1 MVMEKLGESL
11 KGTLQKI
18 AKSIFVDDKLINEL
32 VKDIQRAL
40 LQADVNVKLVLEL
53 TKNIKER
60 VTKEDAPK
68 GLDKKEHLIN
78 IVYEELTSFFG
89 GKKAEIKIE
98 KKKPFKIIMVGLF
111 GQGKTTTSG
120 KLAGYYAKRGFKVA
134 LVGLDTYRPA
144 AMDQIEQVGKQVNV
158 PTYVNKKEKN
168 AVEVYKEF
176 EKEFSKYDIL
186 LIDTAG
192 RDALSDD
199 LIKEIEDITNYTKPD
214 EKLLVISADV
224 GQAAQAQAEQFHKS
238 CKITGVITTRMDGT
252 AKAGGALTAC
262 AVTGA
267 PIKFIGVG
275 EKLSDL
281 EPFNPQGFIGR
292 LLGMGDLEAL
302 LDKAK
307 DAITQEDAEDL
318 GKKLLKGEFNL
329 IDLYEQ
335 MQAMK
340 KMGPLSK
347 VVEMI
352 PGMGQMKMPKEM
364 LDNQDVKLDNWRY
377 LMNSMTKEEL
387 EDPEL
392 ITADR
397 MERIAKG
404 SGRSLSDIREMVKQ
418 FRQSKKMLK
427 MVKGQDP
434 EKLMKKLGGM
444 QSKGMGKVKYK

>member
-1 MVMEKLGESL
+1 
-11 KGTLQKI
+11 
-18 AKSIFVDDKLINEL
+18 
-32 VKDIQRAL
+32 
-40 LQADVNVKLVLEL
+40 
-53 TKNIKER
+53 
-60 VTKEDAPK
+60 
-68 GLDKKEHLIN
+68 
-78 IVYEELTSFFG
+78 
-89 GKKAEIKIE
+89 
-98 KKKPFKIIMVGLF
+98 
-111 GQGKTTTSG
+111 
-120 KLAGYYAKRGFKVA
+120 
-134 LVGLDTYRPA
+134 
-144 AMDQIEQVGKQVNV
+144 
-158 PTYVNKKEKN
+158 
-168 AVEVYKEF
+168 
-176 EKEFSKYDIL
+176 
-186 LIDTAG
+186 TAG